1 MAWDPQR
8 VYDSLPLLPPPIDVE
23 SKSVLKST
31 ITARAAV
38 AALDQAARL
47 LPNPAVLVYAMPLLE
62 AQASSEIENIVTTA
76 DALFKYAQTE
86 EDSDG
91 GDAATQEAFR
101 YRTALFDG
109 VRAIQTRPL
118 TTGTAERVCSRI
130 TNREMKIRKL
140 AGTRVANPSTGEII
154 YSPPE
159 GANLILDKLANWE
172 SFVHAEDG
180 IDPLVRMAV
189 AHYQF
194 EAIHPFHDGNGRT
207 GRILNILMLIE
218 AGLIHAP
225 ILYMSRFINVHKHD
239 YYELLS
245 GVTRDSAWE
254 PWIIYMLEA
263 VRRTAD
269 STAAKIAA
277 IRTVQA
283 ELHDQARSASP
294 GGRNADFLAVLFE
307 QPYSRIQ
314 IVARRCRVSRQTAA
328 SWLTDLAS
336 AGILTDY
343 KVGRDRLFLNERFL
357 DVLLRNELEEAS
369 EPTFAA

>member
-1 MAWDPQR
+1 MTWDPQTP
-8 VYDSLPLLPPPIDVE
+8 YDSLPLLPPPMDVE
-23 SKSVLKST
+23 SKSVLKSA
-31 ITARAAV
+31 IAARSAV

-86 EDSDG
+86 EDG
-91 GDAATQEAFR
+91 GDAATKEAFR

-118 TTGTAERVCSRI
+118 TTGVAERVCSRI
-130 TNREMKIRKL
+130 KNREMEIRKL
-140 AGTRVANPSTGEII
+140 EGTRIANPSTGEII

-159 GANLILDKLANWE
+159 GADLILDKLANWE
-172 SFVHAEDG
+172 SFVHADDG

-225 ILYMSRFINVHKHD
+225 ILYMSRFINIHKHG
-239 YYELLS
+239 YYDLLS
-245 GVTRDSAWE
+245 EVTQDGAWE
-254 PWIIYMLEA
+254 PWIMYMLEA

-314 IVARRCRVSRQTAA
+314 VVAHRCRVSRQTAA
-328 SWLTDLAS
+328 SWLTDLAK
-336 AGILTDY
+336 AGILTDF

-357 DVLLRNELEEAS
+357 DVLLKNELDEVSA
-369 EPTFAA
+369 PTFAA

>member
-8 VYDSLPLLPPPIDVE
+8 AYDSLPLLPPPIDVE

-47 LPNPAVLVYAMPLLE
+47 LPNSAVLVYAMPLLE

-328 SWLTDLAS
+328 SWLTDLTS

>member
-1 MAWDPQR
+1 MGLLGSVLVRLIAAVPPDT
-8 VYDSLPLLPPPIDVE
+8 VLPPIIGGHA
-23 SKSVLKST
+23 SLNLF
-31 ITARAAV
+31 TAVVDHSGGGKGGAEAAAADRAV
-38 AALDQAARL
+38 MINDR
-47 LPNPAVLVYAMPLLE
+47 
-62 AQASSEIENIVTTA
+62 I
-76 DALFKYAQTE
+76 TE
-86 EDSDG
+86 E
-91 GDAATQEAFR
+91 ATKRAG
-101 YRTALFDG
+101 RTIMRRLDMRSWHEVEGWKFP
-109 VRAIQTRPL
+109 PL
-118 TTGTAERVCSRI
+118 PAT
-130 TNREMKIRKL
+130 
-140 AGTRVANPSTGEII
+140 
-154 YSPPE
+154 
-159 GANLILDKLANWE
+159 
-172 SFVHAEDG
+172 
-180 IDPLVRMAV
+180 
-189 AHYQF
+189 
-194 EAIHPFHDGNGRT
+194 NGRT
-207 GRILNILMLIE
+207 GRILNISMLIE

-336 AGILTDY
+336 SGILIDY

-357 DVLLRNELEEAS
+357 DVLVRNELEEAS
-369 EPTFAA
+369 KPTFAA